1 MMGNDKISRYEAL
14 LKEIVP
20 LIEDIGNWVGIEA
33 NVSAA
38 VKSAFPEFF
47 WVGFYNV
54 EADNL
59 LLGPFQGEIA
69 CYKIKKGRGVCG
81 TSFER
86 DDTIVV
92 PDVDQFAGH
101 IACSSLSRSE
111 IVVPVHD
118 ASGRVIAVLDI
129 DSTSLN
135 AFDATDQHYLEKI
148 CIPVGK
154 AIGLCRTNIN

>member
-1 MMGNDKISRYEAL
+1 MGNDKISRYEAL

-20 LIEDIGNWVGIEA
+20 LIEGIGNWVGIEA

>member
-1 MMGNDKISRYEAL
+1 MGNDKISRYEAL

-20 LIEDIGNWVGIEA
+20 LIEGIGNWVGIEA

-38 VKSAFPEFF
+38 VKSAFPDFF

>member
-92 PDVDQFAGH
+92 PDVEQFPGH

-118 ASGRVIAVLDI
+118 AFGHVIAVLDI

-135 AFDATDQHYLEKI
+135 AFNATDQYYLEKI
-148 CIPVGK
+148 CIPVGR
-154 AIGLCRTNIN
+154 AIGLCCNQ

>member
-1 MMGNDKISRYEAL
+1 MGNDKISRYETL

-20 LIEDIGNWVGIEA
+20 LIEGIDNWVGIEA

-38 VKSAFPEFF
+38 IKSAFPEFF

-81 TSFER
+81 TSFDR

-92 PDVDQFAGH
+92 PDVEQFAGH

-118 ASGRVIAVLDI
+118 TSGHVIAVLDI

-135 AFDATDQHYLEKI
+135 AFDATDQHYLEQI
-148 CIPVGK
+148 CIPVGR
-154 AIGLCRTNIN
+154 AIGLCSK

>member
-1 MMGNDKISRYEAL
+1 MEKDKISRYETL

-20 LIEDIGNWVGIEA
+20 LIDGVDNWIGIEA

-38 VKSAFPEFF
+38 IKSAFPEFF

-54 EADNL
+54 KEDNL
-59 LLGPFQGEIA
+59 MLGPFQGGIA

-92 PDVDQFAGH
+92 PDVEQFPGH

-118 ASGRVIAVLDI
+118 AFGHVIAVLDI

-135 AFDATDQHYLEKI
+135 AFNATDQYYLEKI
-148 CIPVGK
+148 CIPVGR
-154 AIGLCRTNIN
+154 AIGLCCNQ

>member
-54 EADNL
+54 EADFWLFPCFFVL
-59 LLGPFQGEIA
+59 LQAQKE
-69 CYKIKKGRGVCG
+69 
-81 TSFER
+81 
-86 DDTIVV
+86 
-92 PDVDQFAGH
+92 
-101 IACSSLSRSE
+101 
-111 IVVPVHD
+111 
-118 ASGRVIAVLDI
+118 
-129 DSTSLN
+129 
-135 AFDATDQHYLEKI
+135 
-148 CIPVGK
+148 
-154 AIGLCRTNIN
+154 

>member
-1 MMGNDKISRYEAL
+1 MGNDKISRYEAL

-20 LIEDIGNWVGIEA
+20 LIEGIGNWVGIEA

-86 DDTIVV
+86 DYTIVV

>member
-1 MMGNDKISRYEAL
+1 MGNDKISRYEAL

-20 LIEDIGNWVGIEA
+20 LIEGIGNWVGIEA

-135 AFDATDQHYLEKI
+135 AFDATDQYYLEKI

>member
-1 MMGNDKISRYEAL
+1 MGNDKISRYEAL

-20 LIEDIGNWVGIEA
+20 LIEGIGNWVGIEA

-135 AFDATDQHYLEKI
+135 AFDATDQNYLEKI

>member
-1 MMGNDKISRYEAL
+1 MENDKISRYETL

-20 LIEDIGNWVGIEA
+20 LIDGVDNWIGIEA

-38 VKSAFPEFF
+38 IKSAFPEFF

-54 EADNL
+54 KEDNL

-81 TSFER
+81 TSFEH

-92 PDVDQFAGH
+92 PDVEQFPGH

-111 IVVPVHD
+111 IVVPVFARQHE
-118 ASGRVIAVLDI
+118 VKAVLDI
-129 DSTSLN
+129 DSTELST
-135 AFDATDQHYLEKI
+135 FDDTDRHWLEQI
-148 CIPVGK
+148 VAC
-154 AIGLCRTNIN
+154 L

>member
-1 MMGNDKISRYEAL
+1 MGNDKISRYEAL

-20 LIEDIGNWVGIEA
+20 LIEGIGNWVGIEA

-129 DSTSLN
+129 DSTSFN